1 VRHCEQPDQTWHF
14 NPAPGGAG
22 RAPEIFEILFRSQ
35 EALELL
41 SVVPKTEADVK
52 ADPEENKD
60 RAIKG
65 EEGAVKHEPA
75 EIKTEIVTVKTER
88 AAVKTEATK
97 VKTEPTRVKTE
108 PAKVKIE
115 PANVKSEPAPVE
127 PKRTK
132 AMGKRKRE
140 DPVVIEN
147 APAPTKVKREHRDA
161 ASQPSHHIDDDE
173 VQFIMAFPVRRRQV
187 PASGQTVIDLDS
199 E

>member
-41 SVVPKTEADVK
+41 GVVPKTEADVK

-132 AMGKRKRE
+132 VMG
-140 DPVVIEN
+140 
-147 APAPTKVKREHRDA
+147 KREHRDA